1 MPDINFKIGNNDFVI
16 PRDMWYERGG
26 NQCVVKFMHSPGK
39 EYWIL
44 GLNFFNNYYTVFDY
58 EQMAIGFAESVNFRG
73 AQSKSFITWALSGTA
88 LLNLQAKI
96 PETTPATYK
105 VLSVSFVAS
114 WLLFAAYYVLV
125 KKNAPKKLQATPVQE
140 REYVALREL

>member
-1 MPDINFKIGNNDFVI
+1 
-16 PRDMWYERGG
+16 
-26 NQCVVKFMHSPGK
+26 
-39 EYWIL
+39 
-44 GLNFFNNYYTVFDY
+44 
-58 EQMAIGFAESVNFRG
+58 MAIGFAESVNFRG

-105 VLSVSFVAS
+105 VLSVTFVAS

-125 KKNAPKKLQATPVQE
+125 KKNAPKKLQATPV
-140 REYVALREL
+140 